1 MWRRIIAG
9 TAVAGAL
16 TLGVA
21 GVAGA
26 ATPSSGAGTTK
37 GNPSAH
43 VCARVSKI
51 EARVQ
56 KIEAKV
62 NARIPK
68 AEAREAKARAAGHTK
83 LADRIAARITKVE
96 NRESKVNARLSKI
109 EARCGTTSSTGSG
122 SAG

>member
-1 MWRRIIAG
+1 MLRRIIAG

-26 ATPSSGAGTTK
+26 ATPSSGTSTSYVCRPRCVAGW
-37 GNPSAH
+37 P
-43 VCARVSKI
+43 KI

-56 KIEAKV
+56 TFEAKV

-68 AEAREAKARAAGHTK
+68 AQAREAKAT
-83 LADRIAARITKVE
+83 DRGTRSGPTGSPPASR
-96 NRESKVNARLSKI
+96 
-109 EARCGTTSSTGSG
+109 RCRTVSRSSTPG
-122 SAG
+122 